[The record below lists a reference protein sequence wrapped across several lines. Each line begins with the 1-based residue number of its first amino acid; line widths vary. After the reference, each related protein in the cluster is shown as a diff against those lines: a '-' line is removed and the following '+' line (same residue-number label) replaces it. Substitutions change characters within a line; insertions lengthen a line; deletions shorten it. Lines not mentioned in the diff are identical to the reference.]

1 MRLDRLNL
9 DKTDVAINSDQTQSV
24 NLFSFKTNIGEDYH
38 TNSLSAAMAHPMIID
53 GSGTAQIIVPMVF
66 ILDWGSSETIYFY
79 MGNFMYDTT
88 NDELTT
94 PGSYPPA

>member
-9 DKTDVAINSDQTQSV
+9 DKTDVSINNDQGQSV
-24 NLFSFKTNIGEDYH
+24 NLLSYKTNSGSEYH
-38 TNSLSAAMAHPMIID
+38 PESTSAAMAHPLIID

-88 NDELTT
+88 NDELNTE
-94 PGSYPPA
+94 GSYPPA